1 MLTKIEE
8 LALIARCVAAD
19 DRNAFGK
26 LVDAYS
32 DSLRRFIFNLTG
44 GNAPLTEDIAQET
57 FIKAYTSLRSF
68 KGISRFKTWLY
79 RIACNEFINTM
90 RADHPSEE
98 IDKADAIT
106 TDSAPMD
113 ITDLRHDLQ
122 VGLAAL
128 NPTERTLIL
137 LFYLEDRPIKEI
149 VKITGLPEGTVKVYL
164 SRAKTKMAKAMTDFN
179 L

>member
-32 DSLRRFIFNLTG
+32 EPLRRFIFNLTG
-44 GNAPLTEDIAQET
+44 GNAPLTDDIAQET

-79 RIACNEFINTM
+79 RIACNEYINIM
-90 RADHPSEE
+90 RSDHPTDDIEE
-98 IDKADAIT
+98 VKT
-106 TDSAPMD
+106 LPGDSLPTD

-164 SRAKTKMAKAMTDFN
+164 SRAKTKMAKAMTD
-179 L
+179 